1 MPPIRR
7 RNFKVIRVENQ
18 EMKTTRRRILSG
30 LLLACMLVLMVPVVS
45 MAATGKIMFTDPNT
59 EVGQEVSVN
68 MRVNADASLGRAEI
82 MLAYDAAAL
91 EFIEGNSVEGGA
103 GALRAHG
110 GPDAGDLKNIV
121 FTMKFRA
128 LKPGTSQITIT
139 SCEVY
144 DNDTQAVTISH
155 QGTSTITI
163 AGTESIA
170 AGDGFLASLAVVPG
184 TLTPAFS
191 PAIDTY
197 SIHVG
202 MDVESV
208 DVQALAAEGSTV
220 AIEGNEGLQMGEN
233 TITIKVTASDGI
245 TVKNYTISVNKS
257 EGGESAVPDTALQ
270 GVSLEAAA
278 KAITILPPEE
288 GVTLP
293 EGFTATTIDIDG
305 YKATGFIWTAESDH
319 QYCVFYA
326 MNAAGEKNF
335 YRYDL
340 TEKTIQR
347 YFQDPA
353 MDTGITQED
362 YIKVA
367 EDYNNL
373 LEDYKIRL
381 YLIIALAAV
390 VAILLI
396 IVVVLLVFRKP
407 ESPHDRNRTKDGAE
421 PERTSRR
428 RELSREERYLRGE
441 EESDA
446 EGYPPKNTAQ
456 IQQTT
461 QNRESLHEDF
471 SEEDFESM
479 EFDEPQDNRANMQTP
494 TDDRTNGP
502 TSSVGRTSAQA
513 QTGYSTAAADNM
525 PEAFNEPE
533 SKENP
538 EDETDEDFEFLDI

>member
-1 MPPIRR
+1 MKIRG
-7 RNFKVIRVENQ
+7 
-18 EMKTTRRRILSG
+18 RRILSG

-45 MAATGKIMFTDPNT
+45 MAATAKIMFTDPNT

-68 MRVNADASLGRAEI
+68 MRVNSDGSLGRAEI
-82 MLAYDAAAL
+82 MLAYDATAL
-91 EFIEGNSVEGGA
+91 EFIEGNGVEGGA

-110 GPDAGDLKNIV
+110 GPDAADLKNIV

-128 LKPGTSQITIT
+128 LKPGTSQITIS

-144 DNDTQAVTISH
+144 DSDTQAVSISH
-155 QGTSTITI
+155 QGTSAVTI
-163 AGTESIA
+163 AGAESIA

-208 DVQALAAEGSTV
+208 EVQALAAEGSTV
-220 AIEGNEGLQMGEN
+220 TIEGNEGLQMGEN

-245 TVKNYTISVNKS
+245 TVKNYTISVDKS
-257 EGGESAVPDTALQ
+257 EGGESAVPDAAVQ

-278 KAITILPPEE
+278 KAITILAPEE
-288 GVTLP
+288 GVSLP

-305 YKATGFIWTAESDH
+305 HKATGFIWTAESDH

-362 YIKVA
+362 YVKVA
-367 EDYNNL
+367 EDYNHL

-381 YLIIALAAV
+381 YLIIALSAV

-396 IVVVLLVFRKP
+396 IVVVLLVSRKP
-407 ESPHDRNRTKDGAE
+407 EPQRGRDRGKEG
-421 PERTSRR
+421 PEEERNSRR
-428 RELSREERYLRGE
+428 REAARETGREPSREERYLRGE
-441 EESDA
+441 DVPDNAQEAVTAEEAYRQRA
-446 EGYPPKNTAQ
+446 EARRQRASVSSGDTIQRETAQ
-456 IQQTT
+456 DAV
-461 QNRESLHEDF
+461 EDDF
-471 SEEDFESM
+471 SYVEIETPVRREEEKAA
-479 EFDEPQDNRANMQTP
+479 EQK
-494 TDDRTNGP
+494 
-502 TSSVGRTSAQA
+502 
-513 QTGYSTAAADNM
+513 TAE
-525 PEAFNEPE
+525 EA
-533 SKENP
+533 
-538 EDETDEDFEFLDI
+538 DEDFEFLDI

>member
-1 MPPIRR
+1 
-7 RNFKVIRVENQ
+7 
-18 EMKTTRRRILSG
+18 MKTTIRRILSG

-45 MAATGKIMFTDPNT
+45 MAASGKIMFTDPDAQ
-59 EVGQEVSVN
+59 VGQEVSVN
-68 MRVNADASLGRAEI
+68 MRVNADSSLGRAEI
-82 MLAYDAAAL
+82 MLAYDASAL

-121 FTMKFRA
+121 FTMKFRV

-144 DNDTQAVTISH
+144 DSDTQAVTISH
-155 QGTSTITI
+155 QGTSTITA
-163 AGTESIA
+163 AGSESIA

-191 PAIDTY
+191 PAIDSY
-197 SIHVG
+197 AIHVG

-208 DVQALAAEGSTV
+208 EVQALAAEGSTV

-245 TVKNYTISVNKS
+245 TVKNYTISVDKS
-257 EGGESAVPDTALQ
+257 EGGESAVLDNAVQ

-278 KAITILPPEE
+278 KAITILAPEE

-353 MDTGITQED
+353 MDTGITQEE

-407 ESPHDRNRTKDGAE
+407 EPSRGRDRAKEGAQ
-421 PERTSRR
+421 PERVSRR

-441 EESDA
+441 EEPENELPGS
-446 EGYPPKNTAQ
+446 ESRKQEQEQAQ
-456 IQQTT
+456 VQEAADET
-461 QNRESLHEDF
+461 LADEDF
-471 SEEDFESM
+471 TGIEPEEIQRDYRET
-479 EFDEPQDNRANMQTP
+479 ERVQPDY
-494 TDDRTNGP
+494 
-502 TSSVGRTSAQA
+502 TSGQQPDYAKAQ
-513 QTGYSTAAADNM
+513 
-525 PEAFNEPE
+525 EPE
-533 SKENP
+533 SSEEEP
-538 EDETDEDFEFLDI
+538 EEEDEDFEFLDI

>member
-1 MPPIRR
+1 MKNARR
-7 RNFKVIRVENQ
+7 
-18 EMKTTRRRILSG
+18 MLSG
-30 LLLACMLVLMVPVVS
+30 LLLACMMVLMIPVVS
-45 MAATGKIMFTDPNT
+45 MAASAKIMFTDPNT

-68 MRVNADASLGRAEI
+68 MKVSIDEGSLGRAEI
-82 MLAYDAAAL
+82 MLAYDPAAL

-121 FTMKFRA
+121 FVMKFRA

-144 DNDTQAVTISH
+144 DSNTQAIAIGH
-155 QGTSTITI
+155 QGSSAITV
-163 AGTESIA
+163 AGVENAPA
-170 AGDGFLASLAVVPG
+170 ADGFLASLAVSPG
-184 TLTPAFS
+184 TLDPEFN
-191 PAIDTY
+191 PAIDSY

-220 AIEGNEGLQMGEN
+220 TVEGNEGLQMGEN

-257 EGGESAVPDTALQ
+257 EGGESAVPEAVVT

-278 KAITILPPEE
+278 KAITILEPEE
-288 GVTLP
+288 GAVLP
-293 EGFTATTIDIDG
+293 EGFTTTTIDIDG
-305 YKATGFIWTAESDH
+305 HKATGFIWASESNH

-353 MDTGITQED
+353 MDTGITQEE

-367 EDYNNL
+367 EDYNSL
-373 LEDYKIRL
+373 LEDYKVRL

-396 IVVVLLVFRKP
+396 IVVALLVSRKP
-407 ESPHDRNRTKDGAE
+407 EPYRGGEHDRTE
-421 PERTSRR
+421 EERRSRR
-428 RELSREERYLRGE
+428 QASSREERYLRGE
-441 EESDA
+441 EE
-446 EGYPPKNTAQ
+446 E
-456 IQQTT
+456 
-461 QNRESLHEDF
+461 EDSF
-471 SEEDFESM
+471 VQPGRPQSSEPALSERDYASEEPVSRVRYSSQERQAVQEQEMEDDFAYIGMEEESQQA
-479 EFDEPQDNRANMQTP
+479 EAVQAKADE
-494 TDDRTNGP
+494 
-502 TSSVGRTSAQA
+502 S
-513 QTGYSTAAADNM
+513 
-525 PEAFNEPE
+525 
-533 SKENP
+533 
-538 EDETDEDFEFLDI
+538 DEDFEFLDL